1 MMWIKQSRSG
11 HHIRPMGCQFATSA
25 FREALS
31 SYRIDVCF
39 FKLKKKKYTSS
50 HKDVFCAKRPK
61 RNKEYTQKKK
71 KSIQVRNISFG
82 N

>member
-39 FKLKKKKYTSS
+39 FKLKKKSIHPPTRMSFVLR
-50 HKDVFCAKRPK
+50 DQ
-61 RNKEYTQKKK
+61 KEIKSILKKKK